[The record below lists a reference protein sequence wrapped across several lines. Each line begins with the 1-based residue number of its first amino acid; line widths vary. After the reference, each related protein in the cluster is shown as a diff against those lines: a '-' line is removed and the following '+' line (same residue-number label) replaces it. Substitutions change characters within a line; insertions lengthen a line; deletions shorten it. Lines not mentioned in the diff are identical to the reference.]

1 MTKCLPSEI
10 RYYIGSVLY
19 LFSILYHIL
28 IYNDFTSISEF
39 PVMFFNL
46 LSVFV
51 SSITLILYS
60 KNKLTDTKLKKLY
73 YISIGYNLILVLF
86 LNISIWA
93 IPNTLFSFKT
103 NERNTLFKD
112 PSYLSYLLTTIIVSI
127 NIILGL
133 KKEYVYIKESNNF
146 MSIV

>member
-1 MTKCLPSEI
+1 MTTRLSI
-10 RYYIGSVLY
+10 YIGSVLY
-19 LFSILYHIL
+19 LFSILYYIL

-46 LSVFV
+46 ISVFA
-51 SSITLILYS
+51 SSFTLVLYS
-60 KNKLTDTKLKKLY
+60 KNKLTDTNYVY
-73 YISIGYNLILVLF
+73 YISIGYNVLLVLF
-86 LNISIWA
+86 LNISIWT

-103 NERNTLFKD
+103 TERNTLFKD
-112 PSYLSYLLTTIIVSI
+112 PSYLSYLLTTIIVSV

-133 KKEYVYIKESNNF
+133 KKEYNYIKESNKF

>member
-1 MTKCLPSEI
+1 MTNRLSSEI

-28 IYNDFTSISEF
+28 IYNNFTSISEF
-39 PVMFFNL
+39 PVMFSNIIL
-46 LSVFV
+46 VFA
-51 SSITLILYS
+51 SSFTLVLYS
-60 KNKLTDTKLKKLY
+60 KNKLTDINYVY
-73 YISIGYNLILVLF
+73 YVSIGYNVLLVLF

-103 NERNTLFKD
+103 TERNTLFKD
-112 PSYLSYLLTTIIVSI
+112 PSYLSYLLTTIIVSV

-133 KKEYVYIKESNNF
+133 KKEYNYIKESNKF